1 MSRYRNA
8 EISPPLSA
16 HGVRLAT
23 LYSPALKRRG
33 DLTLYVPETKGS
45 EGLPLLVLLHGVYGS
60 HWNWWV
66 MGKAPEIAQEMTKA
80 GEIRPFAIA
89 MPSDGLWGDGSGY
102 VPHREFD
109 AETWIAED
117 VPGFIGKFVPQ
128 VETRRFYLAGLSM
141 GGFGALRLGMKY
153 AAKVKGI
160 SAHSCVTSIEDLERF
175 VREPLDE
182 YRFSGAENVDILHWA
197 SANRANLPP
206 IRFDCGTDDSLLDAN
221 RTLHTALEEQRIPHT
236 YEEHDGGHT
245 WEYWQTHVRE
255 TFRFVSEI
263 EAHGL

>member
-8 EISPPLSA
+8 EISSPLAA
-16 HGVRLAT
+16 HGVRMAT

-33 DLTLYVPETKGS
+33 DLTLYVPEARS
-45 EGLPLLVLLHGVYGS
+45 ERLPLLVLLHGVYGS

-66 MGKAPEIAQEMTKA
+66 MGKAPEIAREMMEA

-109 AETWIAED
+109 AEAWIAED
-117 VPGFIGKFVPQ
+117 VPGFVGEFIPE
-128 VETRRFYLAGLSM
+128 VETERFYFAGLSM
-141 GGFGALRLGMKY
+141 GGFGALRIGMKY
-153 AAKVKGI
+153 ASRVKGI
-160 SAHSCVTSIEDLERF
+160 SAHSSVTSVDDLERF

-182 YRFSGAENVDILHWA
+182 YQFSGAENVSILHWA
-197 SANRANLPP
+197 KANRTKLPP
-206 IRFDCGTDDSLLDAN
+206 IRFDCGTDDSLLEAN
-221 RTLHTALEEQRIPHT
+221 RALHTALEEQRIPHT
-236 YEEHDGGHT
+236 YEERDGGHT
-245 WEYWQTHVRE
+245 WEYWQAHVRE

-263 EAHGL
+263 EARG